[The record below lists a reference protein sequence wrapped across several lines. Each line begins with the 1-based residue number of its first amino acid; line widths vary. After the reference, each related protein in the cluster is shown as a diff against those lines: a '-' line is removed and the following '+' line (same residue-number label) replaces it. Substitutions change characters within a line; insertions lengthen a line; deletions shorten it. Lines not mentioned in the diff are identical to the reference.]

1 MFLSRHFSAV
11 LFTFLTVAVLAAELS
26 GQPRCLSNDDVK
38 RVLQSVSSP
47 SVIPDK
53 KKLRKE
59 LLAMRDELQKVD
71 SRIAFDLEKNQSL
84 IPESKSI
91 AEKHMLRV
99 CQIVREN
106 GWLTKD
112 SIGDDGV
119 AALTDLIRNNEL
131 YTEQRELLPVL
142 IEAANKGYIAKSIV
156 ASSIDSIRLALG
168 SPQIFGTQARIRNG
182 IIYLLPL
189 LDEAKVEEWR
199 KAYDLPSLAVEIRN
213 LEDRYAMP
221 LLRVPLP
228 RALAMNGKTND
239 ISGLGISTDESEPVK
254 VETKIVNLNVR
265 IVTRDFKA
273 PTQLNLT
280 KDDFSIAEDGV
291 AQQVAFFSTAEKPF
305 DLILILDF
313 SGSTAEKRGLIKKA
327 ARRFVEYARPQDRV
341 AIVAFGDEIKMISD
355 LTEDKTAMAEK
366 IKEINISGVSPIW
379 DSMNFA
385 FKIIIDKGSLGRR
398 SAIVIMTDGLDG
410 SRESTFAD
418 LMEATRRRETTI
430 YPVYLDLEKNG
441 VAWFERLRRK
451 AQLSLSMLADESG
464 GQLYKVDDLKDLN
477 GIYEQVVN
485 DLGKVYSVG
494 YEPKNE
500 ERDGGWRSLTVMLK
514 TQTNLIAKTRRGYYA
529 N

>member
-273 PTQLNLT
+273 N
-280 KDDFSIAEDGV
+280 
-291 AQQVAFFSTAEKPF
+291 
-305 DLILILDF
+305 
-313 SGSTAEKRGLIKKA
+313 
-327 ARRFVEYARPQDRV
+327 
-341 AIVAFGDEIKMISD
+341 
-355 LTEDKTAMAEK
+355 
-366 IKEINISGVSPIW
+366 
-379 DSMNFA
+379 
-385 FKIIIDKGSLGRR
+385 
-398 SAIVIMTDGLDG
+398 
-410 SRESTFAD
+410 
-418 LMEATRRRETTI
+418 
-430 YPVYLDLEKNG
+430 
-441 VAWFERLRRK
+441 
-451 AQLSLSMLADESG
+451 
-464 GQLYKVDDLKDLN
+464 
-477 GIYEQVVN
+477 
-485 DLGKVYSVG
+485 
-494 YEPKNE
+494 
-500 ERDGGWRSLTVMLK
+500 VMLGVRP
-514 TQTNLIAKTRRGYYA
+514 IDADIRGEPTSG
-529 N
+529 